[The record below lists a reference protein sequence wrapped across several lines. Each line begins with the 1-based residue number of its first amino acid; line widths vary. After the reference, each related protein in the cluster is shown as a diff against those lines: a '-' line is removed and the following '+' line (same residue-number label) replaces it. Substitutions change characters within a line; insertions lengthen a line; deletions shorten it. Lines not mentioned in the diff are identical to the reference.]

1 MVFNLQESLKRV
13 LQEKLEAVRK
23 LSDLEVSQDLGISY
37 ELRIYFL
44 RFLKDELLLRNVLRM
59 FLIFATRDV
68 Q

>member
-1 MVFNLQESLKRV
+1 MQESLKRV

-44 RFLKDELLLRNVLRM
+44 RFLKDELLLRNVLRI

>member
-1 MVFNLQESLKRV
+1 MQESLKRV

-59 FLIFATRDV
+59 FLVFSTRDV

>member
-1 MVFNLQESLKRV
+1 MQESLKRV

-44 RFLKDELLLRNVLRM
+44 RFLKDELLLRNYLRM
-59 FLIFATRDV
+59 FLIFSTRDV

>member
-1 MVFNLQESLKRV
+1 MQESLKRV

-44 RFLKDELLLRNVLRM
+44 RFLKDELLLGNVLRM
-59 FLIFATRDV
+59 FLVFSTRDV

>member
-1 MVFNLQESLKRV
+1 MQESLKRV

-44 RFLKDELLLRNVLRM
+44 RFLKDELLLRNVLKM
-59 FLIFATRDV
+59 FLVFSTRDV

>member
-1 MVFNLQESLKRV
+1 MQESLKRV

-44 RFLKDELLLRNVLRM
+44 GFLKDELLLRNVLRM

>member
-1 MVFNLQESLKRV
+1 MQESLKRV

-59 FLIFATRDV
+59 FLIFSTRDV